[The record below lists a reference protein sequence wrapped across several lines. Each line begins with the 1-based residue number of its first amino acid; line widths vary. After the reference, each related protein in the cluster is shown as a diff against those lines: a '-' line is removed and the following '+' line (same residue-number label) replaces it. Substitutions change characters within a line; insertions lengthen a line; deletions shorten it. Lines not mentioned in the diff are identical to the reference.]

1 LVVFNI
7 QGISDSCAN
16 NNVVRGF
23 RLLWR
28 KFNCLACSNIVSSLK
43 IFMVNIYDKKMLA
56 ALLRIRFYPFLLLT
70 ALLNLASL
78 SKF

>member
-1 LVVFNI
+1 LIVFNI
-7 QGISDSCAN
+7 QGITDYYAN

-23 RLLWR
+23 RLLRR

-56 ALLRIRFYPFLLLT
+56 ALL
-70 ALLNLASL
+70 NLVSL
-78 SKF
+78 SKFQSKF